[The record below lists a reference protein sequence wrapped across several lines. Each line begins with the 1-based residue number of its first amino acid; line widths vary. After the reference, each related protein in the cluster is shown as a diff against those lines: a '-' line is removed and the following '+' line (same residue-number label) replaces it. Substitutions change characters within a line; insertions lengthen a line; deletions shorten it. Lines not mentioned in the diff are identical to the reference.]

1 MQYCTLSVFRQV
13 HTRIT
18 SMPYTFSITLSRAK
32 QVKMKTT
39 QCQFEYNDTI
49 SSGEKVQLIEG
60 RDVGDRQLKE
70 TVHCAFQFINIV
82 RCHVTT
88 SVKFCSAL
96 FFYVQIYIVPL
107 HCSAA
112 QLNLHKYCVHLH
124 SPLV

>member
-49 SSGEKVQLIEG
+49 SSREKVQLIEG

-82 RCHVTT
+82 RCHVTA

-96 FFYVQIYIVPL
+96 SFFMYKFILCLYIAL
-107 HCSAA
+107 
-112 QLNLHKYCVHLH
+112 QLNSIYTSTVSIFTHL
-124 SPLV
+124 